1 MLSAMSQEGR
11 GSGGGTGKG
20 GNGGAGV
27 GDAAFAGCFEFN
39 GLAPGALSSGAPR
52 GPPPRGPRRPPHS
65 KGRPGRHQQ
74 QTPQHAPQPVPHRNA
89 LVSHQPQ
96 TMDLDEPQLNP
107 ADGKKRRRLANER
120 PSHSTTKAGEATLA
134 VGAIEAAHGPSAKT
148 AANSSPSNIA
158 KQQPGATNNS
168 TTEGH
173 HQSLRFSPNPP
184 TSRTDAPAPRKH
196 ALEQPDIGVLEK
208 KFKMFGRSA
217 GGLSINTGAANAGT
231 TSNATTSAPSGGG
244 GLFGASTTATTTQP
258 ATGGLF
264 GGTSTAGGGLFGN
277 KPSTPQQPATGGLF
291 GAAPAQQ
298 PQQQQSSGGLF
309 GGAQTQQPAQQTG
322 GGLFGGA
329 ATQQQQP
336 QQQQSGGLFG
346 ATPAKPATGGL
357 FGASTAQPQQQQS
370 TGGGLFGGGN
380 NAQQTQQNQG
390 TGGGL
395 FGQSQAQNQPKPG
408 GLFGQT
414 QPAGSS
420 APGLTMGQ
428 STTQQSVPGVRV
440 DMSNIKGTTRFNDLE
455 QSIQSEMENCDLM
468 IQRFMAHA
476 SEIRGF
482 MAAHGGDLAQLT
494 NDVNWLQRKYE
505 GVKTTLDEDIV
516 TLGHLKDLV
525 KSDADIAKMAFAGA
539 DQLKLPAHY
548 HQTWLTRG
556 GSGGNTTNGNQD
568 RNLEDVLTLFSNE
581 ADRLKELSQFQV
593 QKIKEMEQHMP
604 GVEHGLYE
612 RVRSLRDQT
621 QVPAFNMVLDLLE
634 TIKMMGDKIYEAA
647 GSIVDVR
654 EKLTQLQRQYP
665 TK

>member
-1 MLSAMSQEGR
+1 
-11 GSGGGTGKG
+11 
-20 GNGGAGV
+20 
-27 GDAAFAGCFEFN
+27 
-39 GLAPGALSSGAPR
+39 
-52 GPPPRGPRRPPHS
+52 
-65 KGRPGRHQQ
+65 
-74 QTPQHAPQPVPHRNA
+74 
-89 LVSHQPQ
+89 
-96 TMDLDEPQLNP
+96 MDLDEPQLDP
-107 ADGKKRRRLANER
+107 VVGQKRRRLANER
-120 PSHSTTKAGEATLA
+120 PSHFTTKANEATLA

-148 AANSSPSNIA
+148 AANSSLSNIA
-158 KQQPGATNNS
+158 KQKPAATNNS
-168 TTEGH
+168 TREGH
-173 HQSLRFSPNPP
+173 HQLLPFSPNSP
-184 TSRTDAPAPRKH
+184 TSRTDAPAARKDTLGQPNIG
-196 ALEQPDIGVLEK
+196 ALEQ

-217 GGLSINTGAANAGT
+217 GGLSINTGAANAGPVEANNDANSSST

-357 FGASTAQPQQQQS
+357 FGASTAQPQHQQQS

>member
-1 MLSAMSQEGR
+1 
-11 GSGGGTGKG
+11 
-20 GNGGAGV
+20 
-27 GDAAFAGCFEFN
+27 
-39 GLAPGALSSGAPR
+39 
-52 GPPPRGPRRPPHS
+52 
-65 KGRPGRHQQ
+65 
-74 QTPQHAPQPVPHRNA
+74 
-89 LVSHQPQ
+89 
-96 TMDLDEPQLNP
+96 MDLDEPQLDP
-107 ADGKKRRRLANER
+107 VVGQKQRRLANER
-120 PSHSTTKAGEATLA
+120 PSHFTTKADEATLV

-158 KQQPGATNNS
+158 KQKPAATNNS
-168 TTEGH
+168 TREGH
-173 HQSLRFSPNPP
+173 HQLLPFSPNSP
-184 TSRTDAPAPRKH
+184 TSRTDAPAARKDTLGQPNIG
-196 ALEQPDIGVLEK
+196 ALEQ

-217 GGLSINTGAANAGT
+217 GGLSINTGAANAGPVEANNDAHSSST

-357 FGASTAQPQQQQS
+357 FGASTAQPQQQQQS

>member
-1 MLSAMSQEGR
+1 
-11 GSGGGTGKG
+11 
-20 GNGGAGV
+20 
-27 GDAAFAGCFEFN
+27 
-39 GLAPGALSSGAPR
+39 
-52 GPPPRGPRRPPHS
+52 
-65 KGRPGRHQQ
+65 
-74 QTPQHAPQPVPHRNA
+74 
-89 LVSHQPQ
+89 
-96 TMDLDEPQLNP
+96 MDLDDPQNSP
-107 ADGKKRRRLANER
+107 ADGEKEHRLANGE
-120 PSHSTTKAGEATLA
+120 PSHFTTKADEATLA

-148 AANSSPSNIA
+148 AANSSPSKIA
-158 KQQPGATNNS
+158 KQQPGATNHS
-168 TTEGH
+168 TQEGQ
-173 HQSLRFSPNPP
+173 HQPIPFPP
-184 TSRTDAPAPRKH
+184 KFPALRTDAPAPRKDTLEQFNIG
-196 ALEQPDIGVLEK
+196 ALEE
-208 KFKMFGRSA
+208 KFKMFGRPA

-231 TSNATTSAPSGGG
+231 ATTSAPSGGG
-244 GLFGASTTATTTQP
+244 GLFGNSTAATTQP

-264 GGTSTAGGGLFGN
+264 GGTSTGGGGLFGN

-298 PQQQQSSGGLF
+298 PQQQQSGGGLF
-309 GGAQTQQPAQQTG
+309 GGGQTQQQQQPAQHTG

-346 ATPAKPATGGL
+346 AAPAKPATGGL
-357 FGASTAQPQQQQS
+357 FGASTAQPQQQQQS
-370 TGGGLFGGGN
+370 TGGLFGGGG

-390 TGGGL
+390 MGGGL

-408 GLFGQT
+408 GLF
-414 QPAGSS
+414 S

>member
-1 MLSAMSQEGR
+1 MFQEG
-11 GSGGGTGKG
+11 GGNGGGTGRG
-20 GNGGAGV
+20 GNRGAGV
-27 GDAAFAGCFEFN
+27 GDAAFAGCFAFN

-52 GPPPRGPRRPPHS
+52 GPPPRGPRRTQHS
-65 KGRPGRHQQ
+65 KGRPGRKQ
-74 QTPQHAPQPVPHRNA
+74 QHAPQQAPQYLPHLYTSA
-89 LVSHQPQ
+89 SHQPQ
-96 TMDLDEPQLNP
+96 TMDLDDPQSRP
-107 ADGKKRRRLANER
+107 ADGKRECRLANEE
-120 PSHSTTKAGEATLA
+120 PSHFTTKADEATLA

-148 AANSSPSNIA
+148 AANSSPSKIA
-158 KQQPGATNNS
+158 KQRQGATNNS
-168 TTEGH
+168 TTGGH
-173 HQSLRFSPNPP
+173 HQPIPFFSNSPISSSDAHAPHKNTLEQPNIG
-184 TSRTDAPAPRKH
+184 
-196 ALEQPDIGVLEK
+196 ALEQ

-231 TSNATTSAPSGGG
+231 TSTATTSAPSGGG
-244 GLFGASTTATTTQP
+244 GLFGNSTAATTQP

-291 GAAPAQQ
+291 GAAPTQQ
-298 PQQQQSSGGLF
+298 PQQQQSGGGLF
-309 GGAQTQQPAQQTG
+309 GGAQTQQQQPAQQTG
-322 GGLFGGA
+322 GLFGGA
-329 ATQQQQP
+329 TTQQQP

-357 FGASTAQPQQQQS
+357 FGASTAQPQQQQQS

>member
-1 MLSAMSQEGR
+1 MSQEGR
-11 GSGGGTGKG
+11 GSGGGTGRG
-20 GNGGAGV
+20 GNGDAGV
-27 GDAAFAGCFEFN
+27 GDAAFAGCFAFS

-74 QTPQHAPQPVPHRNA
+74 QTPQHAPPTVPHRNA
-89 LVSHQPQ
+89 LVNHQPQ
-96 TMDLDEPQLNP
+96 TMDLDEPQLDP
-107 ADGKKRRRLANER
+107 AVGKKRRRLANER
-120 PSHSTTKAGEATLA
+120 PSHSTTKADEATLA

-158 KQQPGATNNS
+158 KQKPAATNNS
-168 TTEGH
+168 TREGH
-173 HQSLRFSPNPP
+173 HQLLPFSPNSPN
-184 TSRTDAPAPRKH
+184 SRTDAPAARKDTLGQPNIG
-196 ALEQPDIGVLEK
+196 ALEQ

-357 FGASTAQPQQQQS
+357 FGASTAQPQQQQQS

-408 GLFGQT
+408 SLFGQT

>member
-1 MLSAMSQEGR
+1 
-11 GSGGGTGKG
+11 
-20 GNGGAGV
+20 
-27 GDAAFAGCFEFN
+27 
-39 GLAPGALSSGAPR
+39 
-52 GPPPRGPRRPPHS
+52 
-65 KGRPGRHQQ
+65 
-74 QTPQHAPQPVPHRNA
+74 
-89 LVSHQPQ
+89 
-96 TMDLDEPQLNP
+96 
-107 ADGKKRRRLANER
+107 
-120 PSHSTTKAGEATLA
+120 
-134 VGAIEAAHGPSAKT
+134 
-148 AANSSPSNIA
+148 
-158 KQQPGATNNS
+158 
-168 TTEGH
+168 
-173 HQSLRFSPNPP
+173 
-184 TSRTDAPAPRKH
+184 
-196 ALEQPDIGVLEK
+196 
-208 KFKMFGRSA
+208 
-217 GGLSINTGAANAGT
+217 
-231 TSNATTSAPSGGG
+231 
-244 GLFGASTTATTTQP
+244 
-258 ATGGLF
+258 
-264 GGTSTAGGGLFGN
+264 
-277 KPSTPQQPATGGLF
+277 
-291 GAAPAQQ
+291 
-298 PQQQQSSGGLF
+298 
-309 GGAQTQQPAQQTG
+309 
-322 GGLFGGA
+322 
-329 ATQQQQP
+329 
-336 QQQQSGGLFG
+336 
-346 ATPAKPATGGL
+346 
-357 FGASTAQPQQQQS
+357 
-370 TGGGLFGGGN
+370 
-380 NAQQTQQNQG
+380 
-390 TGGGL
+390 
-395 FGQSQAQNQPKPG
+395 
-408 GLFGQT
+408 
-414 QPAGSS
+414 
-420 APGLTMGQ
+420 MGQ

>member
-1 MLSAMSQEGR
+1 MEIEAAQR
-11 GSGGGTGKG
+11 GS
-20 GNGGAGV
+20 
-27 GDAAFAGCFEFN
+27 
-39 GLAPGALSSGAPR
+39 
-52 GPPPRGPRRPPHS
+52 
-65 KGRPGRHQQ
+65 
-74 QTPQHAPQPVPHRNA
+74 
-89 LVSHQPQ
+89 
-96 TMDLDEPQLNP
+96 
-107 ADGKKRRRLANER
+107 ADGEMVDRLANEK
-120 PSHSTTKAGEATLA
+120 PSHSSQADQARIAGRALKAAR
-134 VGAIEAAHGPSAKT
+134 GPSARAGAA
-148 AANSSPSNIA
+148 AANSFALTTAQLPA
-158 KQQPGATNNS
+158 ATNNS
-168 TTEGH
+168 TKQGH
-173 HQSLRFSPNPP
+173 QQPTPVSHPSPA
-184 TSRTDAPAPRKH
+184 SRTVLPAPCNSTLGYPE
-196 ALEQPDIGVLEK
+196 LELELGGLEVS
-208 KFKMFGRSA
+208 FEMFGRSASATA
-217 GGLSINTGAANAGT
+217 GGLSINTGAANAG
-231 TSNATTSAPSGGG
+231 AGPSSTPAAGG
-244 GLFGASTTATTTQP
+244 GLFGSSTATTQP
-258 ATGGLF
+258 ATGGGLF

-291 GAAPAQQ
+291 GSAQTQQ

-309 GGAQTQQPAQQTG
+309 GANQ
-322 GGLFGGA
+322 
-329 ATQQQQP
+329 TQQQQP
-336 QQQQSGGLFG
+336 QQQTGGLFGAAQTQQQQPQQQQQSGGLFG
-346 ATPAKPATGGL
+346 ANQAKPATGGL
-357 FGASTAQPQQQQS
+357 FGQSTAQPQQQQS

-380 NAQQTQQNQG
+380 TQQTPQNQG

-395 FGQSQAQNQPKPG
+395 FGQSQAQTQPKPG
-408 GLFGQT
+408 GLFGQS

-556 GSGGNTTNGNQD
+556 GPGGNTTNGNQD

>member
-1 MLSAMSQEGR
+1 
-11 GSGGGTGKG
+11 
-20 GNGGAGV
+20 
-27 GDAAFAGCFEFN
+27 
-39 GLAPGALSSGAPR
+39 
-52 GPPPRGPRRPPHS
+52 
-65 KGRPGRHQQ
+65 
-74 QTPQHAPQPVPHRNA
+74 
-89 LVSHQPQ
+89 
-96 TMDLDEPQLNP
+96 
-107 ADGKKRRRLANER
+107 
-120 PSHSTTKAGEATLA
+120 
-134 VGAIEAAHGPSAKT
+134 
-148 AANSSPSNIA
+148 
-158 KQQPGATNNS
+158 
-168 TTEGH
+168 
-173 HQSLRFSPNPP
+173 
-184 TSRTDAPAPRKH
+184 
-196 ALEQPDIGVLEK
+196 
-208 KFKMFGRSA
+208 MFGRPA
-217 GGLSINTGAANAGT
+217 GGLSINTGAANAGPVKANGDANLSST
-231 TSNATTSAPSGGG
+231 GTATTSAPGG
-244 GLFGASTTATTTQP
+244 GLFGSSTATTQP

-291 GAAPAQQ
+291 GSAPAQQ
-298 PQQQQSSGGLF
+298 PQQQQSGGGLF
-309 GGAQTQQPAQQTG
+309 GGAQTQQQQQQPAQQT

-336 QQQQSGGLFG
+336 AQQQSGGLFG

-357 FGASTAQPQQQQS
+357 FGGSTAQPQQQQQQPS
-370 TGGGLFGGGN
+370 AGGGLFGGGN
-380 NAQQTQQNQG
+380 TQQPQQNQG

-408 GLFGQT
+408 GLFGQS